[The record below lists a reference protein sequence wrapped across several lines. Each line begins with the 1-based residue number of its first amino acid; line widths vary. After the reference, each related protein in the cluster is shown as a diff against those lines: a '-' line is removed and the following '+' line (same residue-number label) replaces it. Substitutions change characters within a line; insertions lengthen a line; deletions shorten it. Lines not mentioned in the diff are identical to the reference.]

1 MVDRTVLNAGLA
13 QLRWWPLALVLLQ
26 SHSSAAVT
34 GSIQMRHPHA
44 QPVSGH
50 SRSLADEAR
59 TMRRRLGLP
68 PGGSYAAASGHVS
81 HKPPPA
87 LPQPAGL
94 ALALAGLACIRGGA
108 WLKVRSGRAGPRHVS
123 P

>member
-1 MVDRTVLNAGLA
+1 MDNNMVDRTVLNAGLA

-26 SHSSAAVT
+26 SHGSAAVT

-44 QPVSGH
+44 QPV
-50 SRSLADEAR
+50 
-59 TMRRRLGLP
+59 
-68 PGGSYAAASGHVS
+68 SGHVS

-108 WLKVRSGRAGPRHVS
+108 WLKVRSGRAGLRHVS